1 MVVERNIKRFL
12 NGTDENTRNRHFRY
26 IDFPDEPNHDDEVEL
41 LDELLDVEIDAY
53 VDALLDCDNEAEAS
67 RLRNSFNFIIEIAE
81 ELEIDASQVLGRISN
96 RILEHHES
104 EPEPENEPMPEPEN
118 EPIPEP
124 EYDEPIP
131 ENYYDLMEKLEQGID
146 FLVGDLLYEF
156 RLSDDELRSM
166 LTHILNNP
174 NPANHS
180 DELREVLEGGNVFEI
195 VVEWIAIYQLDI
207 NEVVN
212 CAMYNYDL
220 RRRYP
225 WVRLYN

>member
-12 NGTDENTRNRHFRY
+12 EGTDENRNPHNTPFRFVVY
-26 IDFPDEPNHDDEVEL
+26 PDEPIFEDE
-41 LDELLDVEIDAY
+41 ELLDVEIDAY

-81 ELEIDASQVLGRISN
+81 ESGLDASQVLGRISN

-131 ENYYDLMEKLEQGID
+131 ENYHGLMDKLDDCIYE
-146 FLVGDLLYEF
+146 LVYV
-156 RLSDDELRSM
+156 
-166 LTHILNNP
+166 LTHGFTLNNDDDLRTVLTHAFNNEYP
-174 NPANHS
+174 PECS
-180 DELREVLEGGNVFEI
+180 DELRVLIDDGRELI
-195 VVEWIAIYQLDI
+195 DAIEQIDYYHLDI
-207 NEVVN
+207 NDVVDHAIFTAN
-212 CAMYNYDL
+212 EL
-220 RRRYP
+220 RQHP
-225 WVRLYN
+225 ELFL